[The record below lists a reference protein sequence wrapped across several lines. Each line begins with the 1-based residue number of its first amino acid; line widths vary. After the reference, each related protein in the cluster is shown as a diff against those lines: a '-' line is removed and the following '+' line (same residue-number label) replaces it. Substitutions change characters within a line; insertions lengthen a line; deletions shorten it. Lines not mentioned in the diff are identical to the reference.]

1 MGSPEPAAA
10 LLSAVAALAEENGWE
25 MAAVYAAPDKPA
37 GRGRR
42 PAPSPVR
49 RRAEELGLP
58 ALTPAKLTEPDEA
71 ARFREMRPG
80 LVVLAAYGLLLPPP
94 FLYEPRLGA
103 VNVHPSLLPR
113 HRGASPVAAAILA
126 GDAETGTTLMTM
138 TERLDAGPVLAQRR
152 VALDGGERTPQL
164 TERLFALGA
173 EMLRETLPRY
183 VAGEVAPHPQDET
196 AAGYA
201 PRMTKADGE
210 IVWTEPAVLIE
221 RKTRAYDPWPGTA
234 TRWEGRRLAVTAAS
248 VEPNPGGLAPGWTR
262 RDGDGG
268 LAPGRTRRDGDGV
281 LVGAGEG
288 ALRLLRVKPEGGAE
302 MPVADFLR
310 GRPAFADALLP
321 S

>member
-1 MGSPEPAAA
+1 MGSPEPAASA
-10 LLSAVAALAEENGWE
+10 LSAVAAVAEANGWE
-25 MAAVYAAPDKPA
+25 LVGVYAAPDKPV

-58 ALTPAKLTEPDEA
+58 ALTPDKLTAPEEA
-71 ARFREMRPG
+71 ARFRALRPD

-94 FLYEPRLGA
+94 FLHEPRCGA
-103 VNVHPSLLPR
+103 VNLHPSLLPR

-126 GDAETGTTLMTM
+126 GDAETGATLMAM

-152 VALDGGERTPQL
+152 VALDGGERTPEL
-164 TERLFALGA
+164 TARLFALGA
-173 EMLRETLPRY
+173 EMLRETLPLY
-183 VAGEVAPHPQDET
+183 VAGEIVPRPQDE
-196 AAGYA
+196 AAATYA
-201 PRMTKADGE
+201 PRMAKADGE

-221 RKTRAYDPWPGTA
+221 RKTRAYDPWPGAA

-248 VEPNPGGLAPGWTR
+248 VEPDP
-262 RDGDGG
+262 GG

-302 MPVADFLR
+302 MSADDFLR
-310 GRPAFADALLP
+310 GRPTFVGARLP

>member
-1 MGSPEPAAA
+1 MGSPEPAASA
-10 LLSAVAALAEENGWE
+10 LSAVAAATAANGWE
-25 MAAVYAAPDKPA
+25 IAAVYAAPDKPA

-42 PAPSPVR
+42 SAPSPVR
-49 RRAEELGLP
+49 LRAEELGLP
-58 ALTPAKLTEPDEA
+58 ALTPDKLTAPEEA
-71 ARFREMRPG
+71 ARFRALRPD

-94 FLYEPRLGA
+94 FLREPRCGA
-103 VNVHPSLLPR
+103 VNLHPSLLPR

-126 GDAETGTTLMTM
+126 GDAETGATLMAM

-152 VALDGGERTPQL
+152 VALDGGERTPEL
-164 TERLFALGA
+164 TARLFALGA
-173 EMLRETLPRY
+173 EMLLETLPRY
-183 VAGEVAPHPQDET
+183 AAGEVVPRPQDE
-196 AAGYA
+196 AAATYA

-221 RKTRAYDPWPGTA
+221 RRTRAYDPWPGAA
-234 TRWEGRRLAVTAAS
+234 TRWEGRRLAVTAARA
-248 VEPNPGGLAPGWTR
+248 EPNP
-262 RDGDGG
+262 GG

-302 MPVADFLR
+302 MSAEDFLR
-310 GRPAFADALLP
+310 GRPAFAGARLP

>member
-10 LLSAVAALAEENGWE
+10 ALSAVAAVAEANGWE
-25 MAAVYAAPDKPA
+25 VAAVYAAPDKPV

-49 RRAEELGLP
+49 LRAEELGLP
-58 ALTPAKLTEPDEA
+58 SLTPGKLTAPEEA
-71 ARFREMRPG
+71 ARFRALRPD

-94 FLYEPRLGA
+94 FLHEPRCGA

-126 GDAETGTTLMTM
+126 GDAETGATLMAM
-138 TERLDAGPVLAQRR
+138 TERLDAGPVIAQRR
-152 VALDGGERTPQL
+152 VPLDGGERTPEL
-164 TERLFALGA
+164 TARLFALGA
-173 EMLRETLPRY
+173 EMLRETLPLY
-183 VAGEVAPHPQDET
+183 VAGEVAPRPQDE
-196 AAGYA
+196 AAATYA
-201 PRMTKADGE
+201 PRMAKADGE

-221 RKTRAYDPWPGTA
+221 RKTRAYDPWPGAA
-234 TRWEGRRLAVTAAS
+234 TRWEGRRLAVTAAN
-248 VEPNPGGLAPGWTR
+248 VEPDP
-262 RDGDGG
+262 GG
-268 LAPGRTRRDGDGV
+268 LAPGRTRRDGVGV

-302 MPVADFLR
+302 MSAEDFLR
-310 GRPAFADALLP
+310 GRPAFAGARLP

>member
-10 LLSAVAALAEENGWE
+10 ALSAVAAVAEANGWE

-42 PAPSPVR
+42 PAPSLVR
-49 RRAEELGLP
+49 LRAEELGLP
-58 ALTPAKLTEPDEA
+58 ALTPDKLTAPEEA
-71 ARFREMRPG
+71 ARFRALRPD

-94 FLYEPRLGA
+94 FLHEPRCGA
-103 VNVHPSLLPR
+103 VNLHPSLLPR

-126 GDAETGTTLMTM
+126 GDAETGATLMAM

-152 VALDGGERTPQL
+152 VALDGGERTPEL
-164 TERLFALGA
+164 TARLFALGA
-173 EMLRETLPRY
+173 EMLRETLPLY
-183 VAGEVAPHPQDET
+183 VAGEIVPRPQDE
-196 AAGYA
+196 AAATYA
-201 PRMTKADGE
+201 PRMAKADGE

-221 RKTRAYDPWPGTA
+221 RKTRAYDPWPGAA

-248 VEPNPGGLAPGWTR
+248 VEPDP
-262 RDGDGG
+262 GG

-302 MPVADFLR
+302 MSADDFLR
-310 GRPAFADALLP
+310 GRPTFVGARLP

>member
-1 MGSPEPAAA
+1 MGSPEPAASA
-10 LLSAVAALAEENGWE
+10 LSAVASVAEANGWE
-25 MAAVYAAPDKPA
+25 LVGVYAAPDKPA

-49 RRAEELGLP
+49 LRAEELGLP
-58 ALTPAKLTEPDEA
+58 ALTPDKLTAAEEA
-71 ARFREMRPG
+71 ARFRALRPD

-94 FLYEPRLGA
+94 FLHEPRCGA

-126 GDAETGTTLMTM
+126 GDAETGATLMAM
-138 TERLDAGPVLAQRR
+138 TQRLDAGPVLAQRR
-152 VALDGGERTPQL
+152 VALDGGERTPEL
-164 TERLFALGA
+164 TARLFALGA

-183 VAGEVAPHPQDET
+183 AAGEVVPRSQDE
-196 AAGYA
+196 AAATYA
-201 PRMTKADGE
+201 PRMAKADGE

-221 RKTRAYDPWPGTA
+221 RKTRAYDPWPGAA
-234 TRWEGRRLAVTAAS
+234 TRWEGRRLAVIAARA
-248 VEPNPGGLAPGWTR
+248 EPDPGR
-262 RDGDGG
+262 

-302 MPVADFLR
+302 MSADDFLR
-310 GRPAFADALLP
+310 GRPAFAGARLP